1 MFLCLFVCLAVCL
14 FVWWFGVVHG
24 GVHNNRRA
32 TLFVCL
38 FVWQCSLFTVVFIIM
53 GGCLPMDGLDG
64 LPACFSPIRL
74 RSAKRKNNCKNFPEI
89 DCLPLAKANHI
100 SLGKNVDKKG
110 EIIAL

>member
-1 MFLCLFVCLAVCL
+1 M
-14 FVWWFGVVHG
+14 
-24 GVHNNRRA
+24 
-32 TLFVCL
+32 
-38 FVWQCSLFTVVFIIM
+38 VVFIIM